1 MAVGGQ
7 GCEQNWPEDGRGGGP
22 VAPMMGVCWWWG
34 SPSVWQLKLKNPP
47 LSLGEIDFD
56 PFLSGEQTLL
66 RVLAAALGSAAA
78 VQWEKPALQTLGA
91 GGPCRPALF

>member
-1 MAVGGQ
+1 MFA
-7 GCEQNWPEDGRGGGP
+7 GGGG
-22 VAPMMGVCWWWG
+22 APASG
-34 SPSVWQLKLKNPP
+34 SSSSKSSS

-66 RVLAAALGSAAA
+66 KVLAAALGSAEA
-78 VQWEKPALQTLGA
+78 VQWEKPALQISGA